1 MSIGVHSW
9 LNLKSLL
16 MNSASLTAASTLANV
31 LTAYPGARR
40 ALFRQYHLGGCSSC
54 GFSPDE
60 TLGALC
66 ARSGGL
72 DVDQVLAHLAQGHAD
87 DLKLLVGP
95 RVLADEL
102 KSAAPPRLLDLRSRE
117 EWEAARVP
125 GSEVFTQEHMQEILG
140 RWDRAQPFVLVDHAG
155 RESPDAAAYFAG
167 HGFTAV
173 RALRGG
179 VDAWSQEVDP
189 AVPRY
194 RLE

>member
-1 MSIGVHSW
+1 MT
-9 LNLKSLL
+9 
-16 MNSASLTAASTLANV
+16 LTPGSTLADV
-31 LTAYPGARR
+31 LAAYPGARR
-40 ALFRQYHLGGCSSC
+40 ALFRRYHLGGCASC
-54 GFSPDE
+54 AFSPEE
-60 TLGALC
+60 TLAALC

-72 DVDQVLAHLAQGHAD
+72 NPDEVLAHLAQSHEE
-87 DLKLLVGP
+87 DLKLLVEP
-95 RVLADEL
+95 RALAHEL
-102 KSAAPPRLLDLRSRE
+102 KSSAPPRLLDLRSRE
-117 EWEAARVP
+117 EWVAARIP

-140 RWDRAQPFVLVDHAG
+140 RWDRAQPFVLVDHTG
-155 RESPDAAAYFAG
+155 REGLDAAAYFAG

>member
-1 MSIGVHSW
+1 MT
-9 LNLKSLL
+9 
-16 MNSASLTAASTLANV
+16 LTPGSTLADV
-31 LTAYPGARR
+31 LAAYPGARR
-40 ALFRQYHLGGCSSC
+40 ALFRRYHLGGCASC
-54 GFSPDE
+54 AFSPDE
-60 TLGALC
+60 SLAALC

-72 DVDQVLAHLAQGHAD
+72 NPEEVLAHLAESHEED
-87 DLKLLVGP
+87 RRLLVEP
-95 RVLADEL
+95 RALAEEL
-102 KSAAPPRLLDLRSRE
+102 KSPAPPRLLDLRSRE
-117 EWEAARVP
+117 EWETARVP
-125 GSEVFTQEHMQEILG
+125 GSEVFTQDHMQEILG

-155 RESPDAAAYFAG
+155 RETLDAAAYFAG